1 MIVYVDASV
10 VLRIVLDQPDALSD
24 WPTVRSVSCALV
36 RTESLRAL
44 DRLRLRDAVAGRALD
59 EAGYLD
65 SKRMRLTMAGLA
77 AASAPRMVATERRR
91 APRATKSGARRG
103 PNWAGAVAE
112 QKPGLR
118 KTAVVA

>member
-1 MIVYVDASV
+1 MHTATLPRM
-10 VLRIVLDQPDALSD
+10 VLRAVYAL
-24 WPTVRSVSCALV
+24 
-36 RTESLRAL
+36 TESGAPTTLRTL
-44 DRLRLRDAVAGRALD
+44 VAVVPAAPARVVDTVRALD

-91 APRATKSGARRG
+91 APRGA
-103 PNWAGAVAE
+103 NWAGAVADRPE

-118 KTAVVA
+118 KTAIVA

>member
-1 MIVYVDASV
+1 MFTTTLPRM
-10 VLRIVLDQPDALSD
+10 VLRAVYAL
-24 WPTVRSVSCALV
+24 
-36 RTESLRAL
+36 TESGAPTTLRTL
-44 DRLRLRDAVAGRALD
+44 VAVVPAEPSRVIDTVRALD

-91 APRATKSGARRG
+91 APRSSKRGA
-103 PNWAGAVAE
+103 NWAGAVAD

-118 KTAVVA
+118 KTAIVA